1 MDLLTPTQYPYIF
14 SPDFSKYLDIDRKEK
29 VFLIRD
35 TFTQKKLATV
45 PLYVMNCK
53 TEPHVAVASRFKW
66 EDNHTIKYVN
76 LEGIE
81 RRIDVS
87 HNEFNEV
94 QFNVVPMFEELYKD
108 HLSKQSHFYFE
119 KHVLPLTDTLQRLQ
133 LKYLKYKS
141 ALYLD
146 ELTEEIPLYRQMFT
160 VDYTVDQYSGR
171 YVADLSFS
179 YLHWSLMEKLQMGMI
194 RVDQIDLEQF

>member
-53 TEPHVAVASRFKW
+53 NEPHVAVAARFKW

-94 QFNVVPMFEELYKD
+94 QSDYHYITPC
-108 HLSKQSHFYFE
+108 
-119 KHVLPLTDTLQRLQ
+119 TTLFWFIFFI
-133 LKYLKYKS
+133 K
-141 ALYLD
+141 AL
-146 ELTEEIPLYRQMFT
+146 
-160 VDYTVDQYSGR
+160 G
-171 YVADLSFS
+171 
-179 YLHWSLMEKLQMGMI
+179 W
-194 RVDQIDLEQF
+194 EQFAQANPDMKTTSSELAPMNYVLKFFLSAFLFLCIMAVQYLLEAVNSQFNSLKF

>member
-1 MDLLTPTQYPYIF
+1 MDLLAPTQYPYIF

-45 PLYVMNCK
+45 PLFVMNCK
-53 TEPHVAVASRFKW
+53 TEPHVGVAARFKW

-81 RRIDVS
+81 RKIDVS
-87 HNEFNEV
+87 HNEFNEL

-141 ALYLD
+141 AFYLD
-146 ELTEEIPLYRQMFT
+146 
-160 VDYTVDQYSGR
+160 
-171 YVADLSFS
+171 
-179 YLHWSLMEKLQMGMI
+179 
-194 RVDQIDLEQF
+194 